1 MIGKMT
7 GATVFFVRRIG
18 HWFQI
23 TCAMITVTVSFT
35 LPVAAF
41 LMISKEEVRNRDGDN
56 GQYDCTEEAFS
67 CLHGMLN
74 LP

>member
-1 MIGKMT
+1 M
-7 GATVFFVRRIG
+7 
-18 HWFQI
+18 
-23 TCAMITVTVSFT
+23 SFT

-41 LMISKEEVRNRDGDN
+41 LMISKEEVRNRDGDS
-56 GQYDCTEEAFS
+56 GKYDCTEEAFS